1 MSMVRLLPVLAMVLL
16 SACETVRYEYR
27 APASQTGKLCVTQ
40 CAAIRESCRGNEI
53 RRAESER
60 EACQKSS
67 DRNFSTCMHKAAN
80 KDQEKDC
87 DKKRSTCW
95 ASEDD
100 QRCVS
105 EYNQCFANCGGG
117 VDTIIEKY

>member
-1 MSMVRLLPVLAMVLL
+1 MFMARLLVVLTAVLL
-16 SACETVRYEYR
+16 SACETVRYEYQP
-27 APASQTGKLCVTQ
+27 PASQSGKLCITQ

-53 RRAESER
+53 RRAEDER

-67 DRNFSTCMHKAAN
+67 DRNFTSCMHKAAN
-80 KDQEKDC
+80 KEQEKDC
-87 DKKRSTCW
+87 DKKRTYCW
-95 ASEDD
+95 ASEND

-117 VDTIIEKY
+117 VNTIIEKY